1 MPSMKQ
7 VTEVRE
13 SDVIFGAWK
22 SDGRFDIRDVT
33 WRSRCNALSYVHTGA
48 VSRTPVN
55 CAPLSL
61 LSPQQ
66 TG

>member
-1 MPSMKQ
+1 MNRT
-7 VTEVRE
+7 TEVRE
-13 SDVIFGAWK
+13 SDVIFHAWK
-22 SDGRFDIRDVT
+22 SVSRFDIRDVT
-33 WRSRCNALSYVHTGA
+33 WRSRCNAVGYMHTGA